1 MHIPKR
7 RRHICRPPSPTT
19 VLRRSGWIALLFLP
33 ACMTGPSYPLPE
45 PLPEVLEWSAG
56 QALPGHFLGLDVREN
71 DSGSLED
78 LFFAPGVKVTRVEG
92 NSPAENAGFQ
102 VGDVLLKIG
111 DQEVNDPRALEAL
124 VDQSP
129 VEEDVTLRVSRGDS
143 VFDVK
148 VQLASKGSTGPEAER
163 VWRSDPSRTRAGW
176 LTVGSGVRLVTADP
190 RGPVADAGMKVGTLV
205 TALDGEPV
213 HSARS
218 LIRRVQA
225 LPGGTKVRLE
235 TLDSEGDRGDVRL
248 TLLSAPNRILNLH
261 LPFLVD
267 YTSSPDGDVVSFD
280 LLDAWLIW
288 LFHYER
294 TGLERRWSI
303 LRFISFSSGIGELGQ

>member
-7 RRHICRPPSPTT
+7 QPHDHGLPSLTT
-19 VLRRSGWIALLFLP
+19 TLRGSGWVALLILP
-33 ACMTGPSYPLPE
+33 ACITGPSYPLPE
-45 PLPEVLEWSAG
+45 PLPEVLEWVDG
-56 QALPGHFLGLDVREN
+56 QAQAGNFLGLDVREN

-102 VGDVLLKIG
+102 VGDVLLEIG
-111 DQEVNDPRALEAL
+111 GHEVNDPGALETL

-148 VQLASKGSTGPEAER
+148 VQLASKGGTGPESQR

-176 LTVGSGVRLVTADP
+176 LTVGDGVRLVTTDP
-190 RGPVADAGMKVGTLV
+190 RGPMGRAHVEIGTVV

-225 LPGGTKVRLE
+225 LPAGTRVLLE
-235 TLDSEGDRGDVRL
+235 TRDSDGERGEERI
-248 TLLSAPNRILNLH
+248 TLLSAPNRILSFH

-267 YTSSPDGDVVSFD
+267 YTSSPDGDAVSFD

-294 TGLERRWSI
+294 LGLERRWSV
-303 LRFISFSSGIGELGQ
+303 LRFIRFSSGIGELGQ

>member
-1 MHIPKR
+1 MPMPKR
-7 RRHICRPPSPTT
+7 QPHHHGLLSLTT
-19 VLRRSGWIALLFLP
+19 ALRGSGWVALLVLP

-45 PLPEVLEWSAG
+45 PLPEVLEWADG
-56 QALPGHFLGLDVREN
+56 QARSGNFLGLDVREN

-92 NSPAENAGFQ
+92 NSPAEKAGFQ
-102 VGDVLLKIG
+102 VGDVLLKLG
-111 DQEVNDPRALEAL
+111 GHEVNDPGALETL
-124 VDQSP
+124 VNQSP

-148 VQLASKGSTGPEAER
+148 VQMASKGGTGPETER

-176 LTVGSGVRLVTADP
+176 LTAGSGVRLVTADP
-190 RGPVADAGMKVGTLV
+190 RGPVANADMETGTVV

-213 HSARS
+213 YSARS

-225 LPGGTKVRLE
+225 LSGGTRVRFE
-235 TLDSEGDRGDVRL
+235 TLNSEGDRGEVKI
-248 TLLSAPNRILNLH
+248 TLLSAPNRILNFH

-267 YTSSPDGDVVSFD
+267 YTSSPDGDVVSLE

-294 TGLERRWSI
+294 IGLERRWSV
-303 LRFISFSSGIGELGQ
+303 LRFIRFSSGIGELGQ